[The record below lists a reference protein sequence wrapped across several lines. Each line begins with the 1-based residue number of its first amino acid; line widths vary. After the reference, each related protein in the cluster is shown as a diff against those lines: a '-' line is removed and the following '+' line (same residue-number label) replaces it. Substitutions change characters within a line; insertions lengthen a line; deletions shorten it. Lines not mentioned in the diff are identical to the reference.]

1 MSTREERIAAYIKAN
16 EKSPAIAF
24 MAALVAGP
32 LGYMYVSLAVGA
44 VLCLI
49 IVGIAILM
57 PPPSSLIVG
66 AIFWVLAAIM
76 APFDAMTKNKALR
89 VKAELMAPEF

>member
-1 MSTREERIAAYIKAN
+1 M
-16 EKSPAIAF
+16 AF

-32 LGYMYVSLAVGA
+32 LGYMYVSLAVGS

-49 IVGIAILM
+49 IVGTAILL
-57 PPPSSLIVG
+57 PSPSSLIVG
-66 AIFWVLAAIM
+66 GIFWVLAAIM

-89 VKAELMAPEF
+89 LKAELMAPEL